1 MLTGGAVIMSLSET
15 LKVKRPHKAGKV
27 TFQDDPE
34 EEEVDSRS
42 VVEKIKMLE
51 RERDKLLT
59 EIKELK
65 KMAKSKAN
73 ALESEVTML
82 REEAKVLKELL
93 HLV

>member
-1 MLTGGAVIMSLSET
+1 MNLSEIS

-27 TFQDDPE
+27 RFQDDPE
-34 EEEVDSRS
+34 EEKVESRS
-42 VVEKIKMLE
+42 IVETIKMLE
-51 RERDKLLT
+51 KERDKLLT

-73 ALESEVTML
+73 ALESEVAIL
-82 REEAKVLKELL
+82 REEAKVLKEIL